1 LPLTIIVPKH
11 HPPRPNEPAWLLR
24 ETNELNKAKRS
35 LRRVQR
41 VWVNRNDQ
49 LAVFTKDLGP
59 SSDFTYPELQIPA
72 EWCHTVAELQ
82 AIAEEV
88 RNGRELE
95 DLFEERQQSSTLV
108 QDWLDQVERNRQVM
122 RNRSVFG
129 VGGKTQRNGFST
141 AALDREVA
149 AAVAIRRARN
159 ANVRA

>member
-1 LPLTIIVPKH
+1 MTLTIIVPKH
-11 HPPRPNEPAWLLR
+11 TPPRPNEPAWLLR
-24 ETNELNKAKRS
+24 ETNELNRAKKS
-35 LRRVQR
+35 LRRFQR

-59 SSDFTYPELQIPA
+59 ASDFTYPELQIPA

-95 DLFEERQQSSTLV
+95 DLFEERQASSTLV
-108 QDWLDQVERNRQVM
+108 QDWLDQVERNRNIM

-129 VGGKTQRNGFST
+129 AGGKTQRNGFST
-141 AALDREVA
+141 AALDREIA
-149 AAVAIRRARN
+149 AAVAARRAR
-159 ANVRA
+159 